1 MTANVALSTREMFIM
16 FNKCL
21 PRVLFMFTAR
31 MNSLMLYHNILAVPR
46 TTVPFGFLSTLHVK
60 LDMFG
65 DSELD
70 ENYVL
75 YLTECLTSTLFKYN
89 ITEENIG

>member
-1 MTANVALSTREMFIM
+1 
-16 FNKCL
+16 
-21 PRVLFMFTAR
+21 MFTAR

-46 TTVPFGFLSTLHVK
+46 TAGPFDFLSTPHVK

-75 YLTECLTSTLFKYN
+75 YFTECLSVLFIYN
-89 ITEENIG
+89 RTEEETG